1 MVTMVMKGKKKVKI
15 ENVAKLLTMGQED
28 EEMMEK
34 LKWSLQELGMDSEV
48 TQFSAKELNA
58 FMKKLVKRTN

>member
-48 TQFSAKELNA
+48 TQFSAKELDA